1 MFDLGCGNG
10 SVAAALAAR
19 GYDMSGADPSEH
31 GIAIGRSQYPNL
43 NLFNRSGYQD
53 LASEFGCFPVV
64 VCLEVVEHLY
74 YPRRLLKTAFDL
86 VEPGGSLLLSTPF
99 HGYMKNLLLAA
110 TGRLERHFD
119 VLEDNGHIKFFSEQ
133 TLRQLILEAGFSM
146 AEFHFLGRIPAI
158 SKSMLV
164 RAIKGPLRN
173 GAVQGGP
180 G

>member
-1 MFDLGCGNG
+1 MTEVLQGSDYKYTDQLLNSSHQYLLPAVTRLLGECFKADSKDRRVFDLGCGNG

-86 VEPGGSLLLSTPF
+86 VEPGGSLLPSTPF
-99 HGYMKNLLLAA
+99 HGYMKNFPLLGGHRQVGAA
-110 TGRLERHFD
+110 FRC
-119 VLEDNGHIKFFSEQ
+119 
-133 TLRQLILEAGFSM
+133 AG
-146 AEFHFLGRIPAI
+146 G
-158 SKSMLV
+158 
-164 RAIKGPLRN
+164 
-173 GAVQGGP
+173 
-180 G
+180 